1 MLPRTVL
8 YCGRQDPLPETIQLR
23 AGPLSM
29 IFEPDDA
36 FLRHIRMGD
45 REILR
50 GIYVAVRDRNW
61 GTIVPKISNVKIE
74 STKDAF
80 RLTFDAECKE
90 RDIDYLWRGTI
101 AGDPKGAVS
110 FAMNGLAR
118 STFLRNRIGF
128 CVLHPLKE
136 CVGQPCS
143 VEKADGKLERG
154 VFPYYTSP
162 NQPFMDMRAI
172 SHEVVP
178 GLLAEVRFEGEVFEM
193 EDQRNWTDASFKT
206 YCTPLRIPIPVE
218 IKEGTTVAQSITVTL
233 NGQIPVETSGV
244 RTGYSEVT
252 FTVSE
257 TPSVPL
263 PRIGAGLATD
273 GQPLTTNE
281 RARLKALNLNHLRV
295 DLHLSKPSYKETLNQ
310 AGLEANALGMSLEA
324 ALFLTDNAEEELGQ
338 FVKELDRIR
347 PRVSTWLVFHVAEA
361 STGERWVQLARR
373 YLSRYDLEAKIGAG
387 ANAYFA
393 ELNRGRPPAG
403 GFDLVS
409 YSMNP
414 QVHAYDNLT
423 LVENLEGQA
432 WTVKSARQFIG
443 KLPLVVSPITLRIR
457 PGVYPIQPEVG
468 PDGLPPSV
476 DLRQMSL
483 FGAGWT
489 LGSLKHISE
498 SGVQSVTYYET
509 TGWRGVME
517 TEKGSPSERFP
528 SIPGAVFPLYHVL
541 ADVAE
546 FTGGSVVPSTSNAP
560 LKVVGI
566 ALQKA
571 DKTRVILANLS
582 PELQYVRMLHP
593 ELAKYVRVKHLNETN
608 AEQAMRSPESFR
620 KDQGLLLQTSGNQ
633 IELCLLPYAL
643 VRIDPA
649 QHPFES

>member
-1 MLPRTVL
+1 
-8 YCGRQDPLPETIQLR
+8 
-23 AGPLSM
+23 M
-29 IFEPDDA
+29 IFEPDEA

-74 STKDAF
+74 STKEAF

-178 GLLAEVRFEGEVFEM
+178 EVLAEVRFEGEVFEM

-206 YCTPLRIPIPVE
+206 YCTPLRIPFPVE
-218 IKEGTTVAQSITVTL
+218 IKEGTTVAQSVTVTL
-233 NGQIPVETSGV
+233 KGQIPAETSGV
-244 RTGYSEVT
+244 RTGYSEVI

-257 TPSVPL
+257 MPSVPL
-263 PRIGAGLATD
+263 PRIGVGLASN
-273 GQPLTTNE
+273 GLPLTSNE

-295 DLHLSKPSYKETLNQ
+295 DLLLSKPSYIDILNR
-310 AGLEANALGMSLEA
+310 AGHEANALGMSLEV

-373 YLSRYDLEAKIGAG
+373 YISRYDAEAKIGAG

-393 ELNRGRPPAG
+393 ELNRGRPSAG
-403 GFDLVS
+403 ALDLVS

-443 KLPLVVSPITLRIR
+443 KLPLVVSPIT
-457 PGVYPIQPEVG
+457 VEF
-468 PDGLPPSV
+468 
-476 DLRQMSL
+476 DL
-483 FGAGWT
+483 
-489 LGSLKHISE
+489 E
-498 SGVQSVTYYET
+498 S
-509 TGWRGVME
+509 
-517 TEKGSPSERFP
+517 
-528 SIPGAVFPLYHVL
+528 
-541 ADVAE
+541 
-546 FTGGSVVPSTSNAP
+546 
-560 LKVVGI
+560 
-566 ALQKA
+566 
-571 DKTRVILANLS
+571 TRS
-582 PELQYVRMLHP
+582 RRRWDPM
-593 ELAKYVRVKHLNETN
+593 
-608 AEQAMRSPESFR
+608 
-620 KDQGLLLQTSGNQ
+620 DCLLQ
-633 IELCLLPYAL
+633 
-643 VRIDPA
+643 
-649 QHPFES
+649 